1 MKSSEETKNLQCDN
15 GTADASALD
24 KASKT
29 QRANGECSK
38 TSFASMLGKP
48 SSEGSCGLVISII
61 TVISI
66 LKVCSLLPFPLPPV
80 PFSSLAFS
88 PLFPLFPPCL
98 SLPFPASPPY
108 HPSRPRLCLAI
119 CLPISLIFL
128 HPFFPRPSCFL
139 FHFFPL
145 PTPRPLFLFPV
156 LYTGRGLARLTVV

>member
-38 TSFASMLGKP
+38 TNFASMLGKP

-80 PFSSLAFS
+80 PSSSFSFP
-88 PLFPLFPPCL
+88 PLFPLFSPCL
-98 SLPFPASPPY
+98 SLPFPASSPY
-108 HPSRPRLCLAI
+108 PPSRPRLCLAI
-119 CLPISLIFL
+119 CLIFL
-128 HPFFPRPSCFL
+128 HPIFPRPSCFL

-156 LYTGRGLARLTVV
+156 LYTGRRLARLTVV